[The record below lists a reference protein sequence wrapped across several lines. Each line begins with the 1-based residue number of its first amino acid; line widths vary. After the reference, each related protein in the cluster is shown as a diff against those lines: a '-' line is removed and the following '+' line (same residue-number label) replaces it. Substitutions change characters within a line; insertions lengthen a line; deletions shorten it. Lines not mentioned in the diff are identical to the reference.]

1 MPVKIFHQE
10 KQHCIHV
17 LERTAC
23 RVGGCLLRFFVLLH
37 LLWITLESKIIAG
50 VFSKDPWASFTNK
63 SGIWFLFLCS
73 RCNLD
78 QPLWSWSFK
87 DTSLLCDSPWN
98 VSEQTSNEPSKLN
111 ELLWKNWHF
120 TTPYHLK
127 PLDKRLTVLC
137 NTQVHLWVKMRLV
150 CVGTLLY

>member
-1 MPVKIFHQE
+1 MLVKIFHQE

-17 LERTAC
+17 LERKLIELVVVCWA
-23 RVGGCLLRFFVLLH
+23 FFVLLH
-37 LLWITLESKIIAG
+37 LLWTTLESKIIAG

-63 SGIWFLFLCS
+63 SGIWFLYS

-78 QPLWSWSFK
+78 QSLWSWSFK

-98 VSEQTSNEPSKLN
+98 VSEQTSNEPPKLN

-120 TTPYHLK
+120 ATPYHLK
-127 PLDKRLTVLC
+127 PLGKRLTVLS
-137 NTQVHLWVKMRLV
+137 NAQVHLWVKMRLV
-150 CVGTLLY
+150 CVGMLLY